1 MKFEKHTITNFHISF
16 GEGQFQVEL
25 FKKENQGSTLYW
37 LEDHN
42 YEIIWYSSDHD
53 EEKITDFLEE
63 LHQNPTEAFV
73 NMYNYLGGVFELYLL
88 SKKNHKL
95 FVVSDL
101 YGVSGSF
108 SLIDKNRLFFFL
120 NFQNFNQLGIPL
132 EFDEVGIQAH
142 FAFGYQVTPFPLPYK
157 NITRVQGGKL
167 HSFGADLIQ
176 KTTDLQIDFSATAD
190 PFCLKDGMSA
200 SGNLFFGATAGKD
213 SLALLS
219 LVEEGDETI
228 KAGNFGEIYAA
239 DVIQGKEIAVKLG
252 ISYDHATLCDEN
264 EFEHYANQ
272 IATIS
277 GGLATV
283 SYVDM
288 LKFVD
293 ETIPENYSYV
303 MGEAGECVRMFFE
316 EDENLAKA
324 MHNYLTPKEFLLNSF
339 TGDYNDFLSQ
349 YPQNIASAVAENYKG
364 NSNAEVLINFYRKGR
379 LPGNFGNRHKIV
391 SAYRNKITP
400 FLHEDFIKATHNLPY
415 KNYKN
420 DQIHEQ
426 IIYEANQDL
435 LQYFKNPI
443 TSEISVQNWNHR
455 IQSEIG
461 EKLYKLLEKHI
472 HALKTVFDTE
482 KVLQLAKKQQKSPNR
497 GLYFL
502 FRILSMAIFVNNINN
517 AVAHAKKD
525 SFHICWIS
533 KF

>member
-16 GEGQFQVEL
+16 SEGQFQVEL

-53 EEKITDFLEE
+53 EEKIVDFLEE
-63 LHQNPTEAFV
+63 LHKDSIKALSNCYQ
-73 NMYNYLGGVFELYLL
+73 YLGGVFELYLFD
-88 SKKNHKL
+88 KKNSKL
-95 FVVSDL
+95 FILSDL
-101 YGVSGSF
+101 YGVGGSF
-108 SLIDKNRLFFFL
+108 SLSVKNSQIFFL
-120 NFQNFNQLGIPL
+120 NFQNFNELQVPL
-132 EFDEVGIQAH
+132 EFDEIGMQAH
-142 FAFGYQVTPFPLPYK
+142 FAFGYQVAPFPLPYK
-157 NITRVQGGKL
+157 NITRIQGGKL
-167 HSFGADLIQ
+167 YDFDADLTL
-176 KTTDLQIDFSATAD
+176 KTTDLQIDFSATHD
-190 PFCLKDGMSA
+190 TFSLQDGMNA
-200 SGNLFFGATAGKD
+200 SENLFFGATAGKD

-219 LVEEGDETI
+219 EVTEGDEAI
-228 KAGNFGEIYAA
+228 KTGNFGNVYSA
-239 DVIQGKEIAVKLG
+239 DVLQGKEVAVNLG
-252 ISYDHATLCDEN
+252 ISYEHATLCDED
-264 EFEHYANQ
+264 EFEHYAKQ

-277 GGLATV
+277 GGLATA

-316 EDENLAKA
+316 EDENLAKS

-339 TGDYNDFLSQ
+339 TGDYGDFLSE
-349 YPQNIASAVAENYKG
+349 YPQNIASKVAENYTG
-364 NSNAEVLINFYRKGR
+364 NSNAEILLNFYRKGR
-379 LPGNFGNRHKIV
+379 LPGNFGNRHKIL

-400 FLHEDFIKATHNLPY
+400 FLHEDFIKATHNLPH
-415 KNYKN
+415 KHYKN

-426 IIYEANQDL
+426 IIYEGNQDL

-443 TSEISVQNWNHR
+443 QSDISVQDWNHR
-455 IQSEIG
+455 IENEIG

-472 HALKTVFDTE
+472 HALKTVFNTE

-517 AVAHAKKD
+517 AVAPCEKR
-525 SFHICWIS
+525 
-533 KF
+533 